1 MKKLILM
8 LALATGLSTL
18 SYAQST
24 HKTPKERA
32 AHHTKTLQKK
42 LNLTAAQTTKVN
54 AILLAQATRVDSLKA
69 VAKTSDKKA
78 NHKALKD
85 IKVTT
90 DAQLTAVLNPDQ
102 KKTYEDW
109 KAAHK
114 DKHNHKKDDAKKQV

>member
-8 LALATGLSTL
+8 LAFATGLSTL
-18 SYAQST
+18 SYAQTT
-24 HKTPKERA
+24 HKTPQERA
-32 AHHTKTLQKK
+32 AHHTQTLQKK
-42 LNLTAAQTTKVN
+42 LNLSADQTTKVN
-54 AILLAQATRVDSLKA
+54 AILLSQATRVDSLKS

-78 NHKALKD
+78 NHKAFKD

-102 KKTYEDW
+102 KKAYEDW

-114 DKHNHKKDDAKKQV
+114 GKHDHKKDDAKTQG